1 MAKKKQFAVLGLG
14 RFGQKVAKELC
25 MRGHEVV
32 VMDKDESKVNII
44 KDLVTHA
51 FIGDITDEAALREAN
66 VPNCD
71 IVVVGQSSDIE
82 ANLLAVQLC
91 QELGVKDLVVKAQ
104 STLHGKI
111 LKKLGVE
118 SIVYP
123 EQDTAVKLADKLT
136 LKGIMDYMEI
146 SKEFDVIEMKA
157 PMDFANKK
165 LKELDLRKKY
175 GVNVLAIRRGPE
187 TIMSP
192 DGETRILGEDI
203 LLMLG
208 NILTMDK
215 LAR

>member
-1 MAKKKQFAVLGLG
+1 MAAKKQFAVLGLG

-25 MRGHEVV
+25 LRGQEVV
-32 VMDKDESKVNII
+32 VMDRDESKVNLI

-51 FIGDITDEAALREAN
+51 FIGDMTDEAALREAN

-71 IVVVGQSSDIE
+71 LVVVGQSSSIE

-91 QELGVKDLVVKAQ
+91 QELGVKELVVKAQ

-111 LKKLGVE
+111 LKKLGVQ

-146 SKEFDVIEMKA
+146 SQEFDVIEMKA
-157 PMDFANKK
+157 VPDFYNKK

-175 GVNVLAIRRGPE
+175 NVTVLAIRRGTE

-192 DGETRILGEDI
+192 DGEAVIKADDI
-203 LLMLG
+203 LILLG
-208 NILTMDK
+208 KIQDMEK
-215 LAR
+215 LSR

>member
-1 MAKKKQFAVLGLG
+1 MTAKKQFAVLGLG
-14 RFGQKVAKELC
+14 RFGQKVAKELTL
-25 MRGHEVV
+25 RGQEVV
-32 VMDKDESKVNII
+32 VMDKDEAKVNLI

-51 FIGDITDEAALREAN
+51 FIGDMTDEAALREAN

-71 IVVVGQSSDIE
+71 LVVVGQSSSIE

-91 QELGVKDLVVKAQ
+91 QELGVKELVVKAQ

-111 LKKLGVE
+111 LKKLGVQT
-118 SIVYP
+118 IVYP

-157 PMDFANKK
+157 VPDFYNKK
-165 LKELDLRKKY
+165 LKDLNLRKRY
-175 GVNVLAIRRGPE
+175 NVTVLAIKRGAE

-192 DGETRILGEDI
+192 DGESLIKSDDI
-203 LLMLG
+203 LLLLG
-208 NILTMDK
+208 KIQDMEK